1 MTWACLQDQA
11 QERMVQL
18 RLYAQEQQAAS
29 ESLLSYLQQ
38 KLGRSLAQM
47 QELEL
52 EAEASLEQLIHG
64 EVKRARETADARMD
78 LVRQSAQA
86 MERRVSETVEV
97 LLSLLKYFRSKGS
110 SNIVVVSS
118 SQPRGQGSTRQKRA

>member
-1 MTWACLQDQA
+1 MG
-11 QERMVQL
+11 QL
-18 RLYAQEQQAAS
+18 KLYAEEQRAAS

-38 KLGRSLAQM
+38 KLGRSLTQM

-64 EVKRARETADARMD
+64 EVKRARETADARMEI
-78 LVRQSAQA
+78 VRQSAQA
-86 MERRVSETVEV
+86 MECRVSDTVEV
-97 LLSLLKYFRSKGS
+97 LLSLLKYFRTRGT

-118 SQPRGQGSTRQKRA
+118 AQARGQ